1 MLAPSVPGPSAAICD
16 SRTVQSTPASGTRA
30 GYDGAK
36 HRRGLQVPMA
46 VETLGHLLAAHV
58 TTANAQDQSQVSTLA
73 AKVQEVTGDAV
84 ELAFVDQGYMGA
96 HAAEEAQIHPMQL
109 EPTFKDSDC
118 TDRFC

>member
-1 MLAPSVPGPSAAICD
+1 MLATSVPGPSAAICD
-16 SRTVQSTPASGTRA
+16 SRTVQSTSASGTRA

-36 HRRGLQVPMA
+36 RRRGSQVPMA
-46 VETLGHLLAAHV
+46 VETSGHLLAARV

-84 ELAFVDQGYMGA
+84 ELAFVDQGYTGA

-109 EPTFKDSDC
+109 EVVQLPEAK
-118 TDRFC
+118 